1 MNGTILVFILPRII
15 TAKTSMVSHDFIGIR
30 ETLSGGSSGH
40 DFLCKICYS
49 FSSRRRLAHHNF
61 NLFPSIS

>member
-40 DFLCKICYS
+40 DFLCKNCQS
-49 FSSRRRLAHHNF
+49 
-61 NLFPSIS
+61 